1 MNKVAVTVL
10 AMVVIVSGCGGQ
22 ASSGNK
28 QADEGPLP
36 RSFFSRTVIYT
47 IEPGAKEYMSKL
59 ENLVGQVQKLEPPL
73 PDDVVLP
80 VYRDADINRDHHIS
94 AKEAET
100 FYKEYVLKFEDALG
114 SVKY

>member
-1 MNKVAVTVL
+1 MKKVAVTIL
-10 AMVVIVSGCGGQ
+10 ALVVIASGCSGQ
-22 ASSGNK
+22 ASSANK
-28 QADEGPLP
+28 QADEGPVP

-47 IEPGAKEYMSKL
+47 VEPGAKEYMTKL
-59 ENLVGQVQKLEPPL
+59 ENLVARVQKLEPPL

-100 FYKEYVLKFEDALG
+100 FYKEYVLRFEDALG